1 LQARLDA
8 AAVAE
13 EQAKAALQTR
23 LEAAQASIADLQ
35 ARIEAATR
43 LAQETAQASPATP
56 VQTESTP
63 QEPNAH
69 PDESAP
75 VPSSN
80 PPEPVAVATLTT
92 SPKPDSPVAPMPEVT
107 PAEATPPPPEPP
119 AKKKSPKAPRRK
131 KARRND
137 QMNLFDT
144 PSPASQ
150 TPAQA
155 AMNAAAA
162 VVAAA
167 AVEAPSVS
175 AVEPPPPSAGPTPHE
190 PEKPAADVSERGLKP
205 APKEEKPVR
214 SLPAP
219 PPMNLAELRK
229 AVNLILP
236 LFTGQDPGARECLKA
251 NRATFRSAFSPE
263 AYVEFEQ
270 SVKSGDF
277 NAALEQLKKAAKRH
291 GIPA

>member
-1 LQARLDA
+1 
-8 AAVAE
+8 
-13 EQAKAALQTR
+13 
-23 LEAAQASIADLQ
+23 
-35 ARIEAATR
+35 
-43 LAQETAQASPATP
+43 
-56 VQTESTP
+56 
-63 QEPNAH
+63 
-69 PDESAP
+69 
-75 VPSSN
+75 
-80 PPEPVAVATLTT
+80 
-92 SPKPDSPVAPMPEVT
+92 
-107 PAEATPPPPEPP
+107 
-119 AKKKSPKAPRRK
+119 
-131 KARRND
+131 
-137 QMNLFDT
+137 
-144 PSPASQ
+144 
-150 TPAQA
+150 
-155 AMNAAAA
+155 MNAAAA